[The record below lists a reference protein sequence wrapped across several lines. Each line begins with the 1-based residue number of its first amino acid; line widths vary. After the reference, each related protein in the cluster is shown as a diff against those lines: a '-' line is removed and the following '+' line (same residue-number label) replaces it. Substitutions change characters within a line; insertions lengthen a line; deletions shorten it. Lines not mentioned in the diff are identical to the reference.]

1 MNNQW
6 QEVSVSTTGSC
17 SHAVT
22 AMETAVGVLVK
33 NSTVYINGNHNTL
46 DGPKVVAASES
57 MVFIPG
63 AKLVPGEGGQ
73 VRIRN
78 Q

>member
-6 QEVSVSTTGSC
+6 QEVSITTSSDC
-17 SHAVT
+17 SHAVV

-33 NSTVYINGNHNTL
+33 NSTVYTVPTDSIA
-46 DGPKVVAASES
+46 GPRPVAASES

-63 AKLVPGEGGQ
+63 TKLIAGERGQ
-73 VRIRN
+73 VRIVN